1 MKLSVSA
8 SLIVGI
14 HAAVIGLM
22 ALQGCGTTGNRIST
36 TPTPVEPPPPAI
48 MPPAVNNVPVAPANP
63 VAFPEIKAPVAP
75 VAVNTP
81 AKSDADNIYVVK
93 PGDSLSKIAKAHGVS
108 TAELKEL
115 NNITDANKIR
125 IDQRIVLPDHA
136 SPSTS
141 KPSAAPAKTP
151 AATNAKP
158 APAAKAGEY
167 IVKKGD
173 SLSKIAAAHHVKT
186 KALADANGITDPNKI
201 REGMKLTI
209 PGAAAAP
216 ADKPA
221 AEKPAEAPKA
231 PEAAPAAPVVPLDQ
245 LQNAAPAPEAP
256 KADEPKAPAVEPPPA
271 VPAVPDIPQDQL
283 IEYTVQMDDT
293 VDSIARLFVVSADDI
308 RSVNGL
314 SGDAQLRSGQVIRIP
329 PSKF

>member
-22 ALQGCGTTGNRIST
+22 ALQGCGTTGNRVST
-36 TPTPVEPPPPAI
+36 TPTPVEPPPPPT
-48 MPPAVNNVPVAPANP
+48 MPPAVNTIPVAPANP

-75 VAVNTP
+75 APTAINTP
-81 AKSDADNIYVVK
+81 KSEADNIYVVK
-93 PGDSLSKIAKAHGVS
+93 SGDVLSKIAKAHGVS

-115 NNITDANKIR
+115 NNITDPNKIR
-125 IDQRIVLPDHA
+125 VGQKLVLPDHA

-141 KPSAAPAKTP
+141 KPSPAAPKAP
-151 AATNAKP
+151 AAAKP
-158 APAAKAGEY
+158 AASADPAGVY
-167 IVKKGD
+167 VVKKGD

-186 KALADANGITDPNKI
+186 KALAEANGITDPNKI
-201 REGMKLTI
+201 REGMKLNI
-209 PGAAAAP
+209 PGASAAAP
-216 ADKPA
+216 AAKPA
-221 AEKPAEAPKA
+221 PEAPKA

-245 LQNAAPAPEAP
+245 LKPAEAPQTPEAP
-256 KADEPKAPAVEPPPA
+256 KADEPKAPETPA
-271 VPAVPDIPQDQL
+271 NAAPIPDFPQDQL
-283 IEYTVQMDDT
+283 IEYTVQVDDS

-308 RSVNGL
+308 RAVNNL
-314 SGDAQLRSGQVIRIP
+314 SADAQLRSGQVIRIP

>member
-36 TPTPVEPPPPAI
+36 DPTPVEPPPPPA
-48 MPPAVNNVPVAPANP
+48 MPPAVNSLPVAPAKP

-75 VAVNTP
+75 VAQVNTP
-81 AKSDADNIYVVK
+81 AKSEADNIYVVK
-93 PGDSLSKIAKAHGVS
+93 SGDSLSKIAKAHGVS

-115 NNITDANKIR
+115 NKIADANKIR
-125 IDQRIVLPDHA
+125 IGQKLVLPDHA

-141 KPSAAPAKTP
+141 KPSAAAP
-151 AATNAKP
+151 AAAKP
-158 APAAKAGEY
+158 AAPADQAGVY
-167 IVKKGD
+167 VVKKGD
-173 SLSKIAAAHHVKT
+173 SLSKIAVAHHVKT

-201 REGMKLTI
+201 REGMKLKI
-209 PGAAAAP
+209 PGASAAP

-221 AEKPAEAPKA
+221 AEAPKA
-231 PEAAPAAPVVPLDQ
+231 PEAPAAAPAAPVVPLDQ
-245 LQNAAPAPEAP
+245 LNSAAPAPEAP
-256 KADEPKAPAVEPPPA
+256 KAEAPKAPEAPA
-271 VPAVPDIPQDQL
+271 PAPSLDIPQDQL
-283 IEYTVQMDDT
+283 IEYTVQVDDS

-308 RSVNGL
+308 RAVNNL
-314 SGDAQLRSGQVIRIP
+314 SADAQLRSGQVIRIP

>member
-36 TPTPVEPPPPAI
+36 DPTPVEPPPPPA
-48 MPPAVNNVPVAPANP
+48 MPPAVNTIPVAPANP

-75 VAVNTP
+75 VAPVNTV
-81 AKSDADNIYVVK
+81 KSDADNIYVVK
-93 PGDSLSKIAKAHGVS
+93 SGDSLSKIAKAHGVS

-115 NNITDANKIR
+115 NNIADANKIR
-125 IDQRIVLPDHA
+125 IGQKLVLPDHA

-141 KPSAAPAKTP
+141 KPSAAPAKAP
-151 AATNAKP
+151 AADKP

-167 IVKKGD
+167 VVKSGD
-173 SLSKIAAAHHVKT
+173 SLSKIAAAHGVKT
-186 KALADANGITDPNKI
+186 KALAEANNITDPNKI
-201 REGMKLTI
+201 RIGQPLKI
-209 PGAAAAP
+209 PGAAAAAP
-216 ADKPA
+216 
-221 AEKPAEAPKA
+221 AEKPAAEAPKA
-231 PEAAPAAPVVPLDQ
+231 PETAPAAPVVPLDQ
-245 LQNAAPAPEAP
+245 LKADAPEAP
-256 KADEPKAPAVEPPPA
+256 KAPEAPAVEPPPA
-271 VPAVPDIPQDQL
+271 APAAPAIPQDQL
-283 IEYTVQMDDT
+283 IEYTVQMDDS

-308 RSVNGL
+308 RAVNNL
-314 SGDAQLRSGQVIRIP
+314 SADAQLRSGQVIRIP